1 MIEALQASLNGVPLI
16 SLLILSLPLGA
27 ILVWLTPNSQLVRWI
42 VLGTALFDLL
52 LSLLILILFDPQQSG
67 FQMVERLSWIPSLN
81 IHYQVGVDGFS
92 VLFLPMTV
100 LLFIGVVLASWNSVR
115 TMPRLYFSL
124 LLLLESTT
132 LGIFCALDTMLFFLF
147 WELTL
152 VPLYFLINFWGIGPN
167 RRYAAVKYTLFMLAG
182 GVPLLFGFILAA
194 FNQAEIA
201 GTPLPDGLVFDYQ
214 LILSQPLPVEM
225 QTLIFILLLVG
236 FAFKTPVF
244 PLHTWLPVVAMEGPA
259 SIAALMTG
267 LKLGAYGMIRFVVPM
282 APAAAQEFHWLLAG
296 LGVIGILY
304 GAVLALAQTNLRRM
318 LAYSSISHV
327 GLVLLGIASFN
338 IQGIQGAVF
347 HLLNFTLIAGGIFLL
362 IGFLHHRIG
371 SSDIASLGGVVQTM
385 PLLTAF
391 FFLFGLA
398 SMGVP
403 GTNGFPAEFLVLVSA
418 LTTHTGAGLA
428 ALFGVVLG
436 AGYFLRI
443 YRRAFLGPVT
453 SAVVADALDLRR
465 RELLV
470 VTVMASLILLT
481 GLYPNAVLDIT
492 RLSSEQ
498 WISDL
503 TQGVSPA
510 IDSSHN

>member
-1 MIEALQASLNGVPLI
+1 MIEAIQTSLDGLPLI

-27 ILVWLTPNSQLVRWI
+27 ALVWLMPSARQARWV
-42 VLGTALFDLL
+42 VLATAVFDLL
-52 LSLLILILFDPQQSG
+52 LALVILWRFDPQQSG
-67 FQMVERLSWIPSLN
+67 FQMVESLNWIPSLN

-92 VLFLPMTV
+92 ILFLPMTV

-124 LLLLESTT
+124 LLVLESTT

-152 VPLYFLINFWGIGPN
+152 LPLYFLISLWGTGPN

-182 GVPLLFGFILAA
+182 GVPLLFGFILLA
-194 FNQAEIA
+194 FNQADAA
-201 GTPLPDGLVFDYQ
+201 GASIPAGLVFDYQ
-214 LILSQPLPVEM
+214 VLLSHPLPLEM
-225 QTLIFILLLVG
+225 QTLVFLLLLAG

-244 PLHTWLPVVAMEGPA
+244 PLHTWLPVIAMEGPA

-267 LKLGAYGMIRFVVPM
+267 LKLGAYGMLRFVVPM
-282 APAAAQEFHWLLAG
+282 APDAAQEFHWLLAG

-304 GAVLALAQTNLRRM
+304 GAILALAQTNLRRM

-371 SSDIASLGGVVQTM
+371 STEIASLGGVVQTM

-403 GTNGFPAEFLVLVSA
+403 GTSGFPAEFLLLLSA

-443 YRRAFLGPVT
+443 YRRAFLGPIT
-453 SAVVADALDLRR
+453 SPVVSDALDLRQ

-470 VTVMASLILLT
+470 VSVMAALILFT
-481 GLYPNAVLDIT
+481 GLYPDAVLDIT
-492 RLSSEQ
+492 RMTSEE
-498 WISDL
+498 WVTNL
-503 TQGVSPA
+503 A
-510 IDSSHN
+510 K